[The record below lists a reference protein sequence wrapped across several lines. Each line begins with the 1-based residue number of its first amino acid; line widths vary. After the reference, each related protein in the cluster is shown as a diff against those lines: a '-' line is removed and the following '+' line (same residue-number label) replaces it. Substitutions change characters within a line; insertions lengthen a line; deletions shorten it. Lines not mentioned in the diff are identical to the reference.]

1 MNDMFENTSLYQSIH
16 ADNVLHDRIVARE
29 KNIA

>member
-1 MNDMFENTSLYQSIH
+1 MNDMLETTAFYQSIH

-29 KNIA
+29 KNVA